1 MDKQTIKMAALEL
14 FKKISFE
21 KTSVSDIA
29 SACDMG
35 KGTFYLYYKSKDE
48 IFASILEER
57 LDMATMRFETFYKN
71 PHVSVRDKIQQYFD
85 NIVDDYFLIKDLLF
99 GSFEKVQ
106 GRMMKDVFF
115 KYGKYYLQSVD
126 VLQTI
131 VTENAEGI
139 KTEGLHERLV
149 ELMDLILGRM
159 LVYVMIHD
167 WDDREGLKKTISPL
181 SVRLFDA
188 LVA

>member
-1 MDKQTIKMAALEL
+1 MAALEL

-29 SACDMG
+29 SACGMG
-35 KGTFYLYYKSKDE
+35 KGTFYLYFKSKDE
-48 IFASILEER
+48 IFASLLEER
-57 LDMATMRFETFYKN
+57 LDMATKRFESFYKN
-71 PHVSVRDKIQQYFD
+71 PHVTVHDKIRQYFD

-99 GSFEKVQ
+99 GSFEKVK
-106 GRMMKDVFF
+106 GRMIKDVFF

-126 VLQTI
+126 VLQSI
-131 VTENAEGI
+131 IEENADGI
-139 KTEGLHERLV
+139 EYEGLHEKLV

-159 LVYVMIHD
+159 LVYVMVHD

>member
-1 MDKQTIKMAALEL
+1 
-14 FKKISFE
+14 
-21 KTSVSDIA
+21 
-29 SACDMG
+29 
-35 KGTFYLYYKSKDE
+35 
-48 IFASILEER
+48 
-57 LDMATMRFETFYKN
+57 
-71 PHVSVRDKIQQYFD
+71 
-85 NIVDDYFLIKDLLF
+85 
-99 GSFEKVQ
+99 
-106 GRMMKDVFF
+106 MKDVFF

-126 VLQTI
+126 VLQAI

-167 WDDREGLKKTISPL
+167 WDDREGLKKTLSPL

>member
-1 MDKQTIKMAALEL
+1 MDKETIKAVALEL

-29 SACDMG
+29 RNCGMG
-35 KGTFYLYYKSKDE
+35 KGTFYLYFKSKDE

-57 LDMATMRFETFYKN
+57 LEMATKRFEGFYKN
-71 PHVSVRDKIQQYFD
+71 PHVSLKDKIRQYFD

-99 GSFEKVQ
+99 GSFEGLQ
-106 GRMMKDVFF
+106 GRMLKDVFF
-115 KYGKYYLQSVD
+115 KYGKYYMQSIDALQS
-126 VLQTI
+126 I
-131 VTENAEGI
+131 VVENAEGI
-139 KTEGLHERLV
+139 QIEGLHERLV

-159 LVYVMIHD
+159 LVYVMAHD
-167 WDDREGLKKTISPL
+167 WDDREGLKKTIAPL